1 MKSRSTTPLMM
12 SALLAISLSAC
23 APGGSAPAAGDT
35 EKPSTSLGAEQVTL
49 TVTSTPESGAPLAKI
64 IPDFEK
70 KYPNV
75 KVEVTKTTFDDYN
88 KGLALSLASNSS
100 PDVAL
105 LNMMGNSAKN
115 SLVRNL
121 DEYAKLYHWDTEVA
135 STLLGQWK
143 VGSDKVSL
151 GGDQLYALPTSG
163 SVVGLFYNK
172 DLLAKAGITN
182 PPKTLDEFTA
192 DLKKAKDAGLAPLQL
207 GNAQGHASFLVQ
219 AVGQSIDGAEPAN
232 AWALGKSGST
242 FDTKGNR
249 EGAQKLQDF
258 AAQGLIPADANATD
272 LQGAVTKFGQGKGA
286 FLIDGN
292 WDAATIEKALGAKA
306 GFTVFPGATPTA
318 IGGSTAYAISAKSK
332 HPNAAAAFL
341 DFLRSDAAAQA
352 SFDAGFLPFN
362 TKAITAKPGL
372 QKDLVQAYGTVTEAN
387 GVVSFNNNATA
398 SMNDTLTQQTQEL
411 VSNKTTVDK
420 VLAAIQ
426 TDWAGSHK

>member
-1 MKSRSTTPLMM
+1 M
-12 SALLAISLSAC
+12 
-23 APGGSAPAAGDT
+23 
-35 EKPSTSLGAEQVTL
+35 
-49 TVTSTPESGAPLAKI
+49 
-64 IPDFEK
+64 
-70 KYPNV
+70 
-75 KVEVTKTTFDDYN
+75 
-88 KGLALSLASNSS
+88 
-100 PDVAL
+100 
-105 LNMMGNSAKN
+105 
-115 SLVRNL
+115 
-121 DEYAKLYHWDTEVA
+121 
-135 STLLGQWK
+135 
-143 VGSDKVSL
+143 
-151 GGDQLYALPTSG
+151 
-163 SVVGLFYNK
+163 
-172 DLLAKAGITN
+172 
-182 PPKTLDEFTA
+182 
-192 DLKKAKDAGLAPLQL
+192 
-207 GNAQGHASFLVQ
+207 
-219 AVGQSIDGAEPAN
+219 
-232 AWALGKSGST
+232 GKSGST